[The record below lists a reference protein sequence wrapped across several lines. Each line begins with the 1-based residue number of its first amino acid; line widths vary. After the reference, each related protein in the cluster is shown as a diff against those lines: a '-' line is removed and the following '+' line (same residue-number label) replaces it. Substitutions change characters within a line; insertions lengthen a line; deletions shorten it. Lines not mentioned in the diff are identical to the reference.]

1 MSVICG
7 VLVLQQYIDMSSP
20 FHFTAE
26 DVSYFIL
33 QQKLIVFLQ

>member
-1 MSVICG
+1 MWRSCASAI
-7 VLVLQQYIDMSSP
+7 IDVSSP